1 MWFCLTLLKPHL
13 AGVAGDASILLYLAE
28 EEKVIAVNGQGPAPL
43 AASINW
49 FEKHGYSM
57 IPEDGFLPAVVPGAF
72 DAWLLA
78 LETYGLLSVPQILE
92 PAIRI
97 ASEGF
102 PAYPVFVDS
111 LASLYQRYV
120 EEWPSTAQ
128 IYLPN
133 RRVPKIG
140 QRLTNPDWAQ
150 TFRELAKVAKREG
163 QSSREAGIEA
173 ARDYFYRGPIA
184 KTIVH
189 YQQSV
194 KCRDVYGQEHHG
206 LLTMEDFE
214 RYHACFDTPVST
226 NYRGIDVFKCG
237 PWSQG
242 PVLLQQLNL
251 LEGFD
256 LTALG
261 HNSVEY
267 IHTLIECAKL
277 AFADREHYYA
287 DPDFVDVPLDRLL
300 SKWYADRRRQLID
313 PDEASLLFRPGG
325 VAPKQLEERTRES
338 VFEGD
343 TVHIEAGDEAGN
355 MISATP
361 SGGWIRSSPIIPN
374 LGFCL
379 GTRGQ
384 LFHLDTYHVEKLE
397 PGKKPSTTLSPSLAL
412 REGAPYLTFGTPGA
426 DCQDQWPL
434 QFFLNYVHFD
444 MNVQAALD
452 APTVHSNHFP
462 GSFWP
467 HAVKPGEVA
476 IEPRIPQD
484 VIQGLRKKGHKIVVS
499 EPWSH
504 GRCLAICYNAEN
516 DIFLGGASPRTG
528 DAYVIGW

>member
-1 MWFCLTLLKPHL
+1 
-13 AGVAGDASILLYLAE
+13 S
-28 EEKVIAVNGQGPAPL
+28 
-43 AASINW
+43 
-49 FEKHGYSM
+49 
-57 IPEDGFLPAVVPGAF
+57 
-72 DAWLLA
+72 LA
-78 LETYGLLSVPQILE
+78 LLH
-92 PAIRI
+92 
-97 ASEGF
+97 
-102 PAYPVFVDS
+102 
-111 LASLYQRYV
+111 QRYV

-133 RRVPKIG
+133 SRVPKIG
-140 QRLTNPDWAQ
+140 QLLTNPDWAQ
-150 TFRELAKVAKREG
+150 TFHKLVKNAQREG
-163 QSSREAGIEA
+163 HYSREAEIDA

-184 KTIVH
+184 QTIVR

-206 LLTMEDFE
+206 LLTLEDFQ
-214 RYHACFDTPVST
+214 RYHACFDVPVST
-226 NYRGIDVFKCG
+226 SYRGIDVFKCG

-256 LTALG
+256 LTAQG
-261 HNSVEY
+261 HNSTEY

-287 DPDFVDVPLDRLL
+287 DPDFVDVPLEKLL
-300 SKWYADRRRQLID
+300 SKDYADYRRHLID
-313 PDEASLLFRPGG
+313 PDHASFLFRPGG
-325 VAPKQLEERTRES
+325 VAPKRLETRTRES

-343 TVHIEAGDEAGN
+343 TVHIEAGDEDGN

-361 SGGWIRSSPIIPN
+361 SGGWIRSSPIIPR

-384 LFHLDTYHVEKLE
+384 LFHLDPHHVEKLE
-397 PGKKPSTTLSPSLAL
+397 PRKKPSTTLSPSLAL
-412 REGAPYLTFGTPGA
+412 REGVPYLTFGTPGA

-434 QFFLNYVHFD
+434 QFFLNFVHFD
-444 MNVQAALD
+444 MNIQAALD
-452 APTVHSNHFP
+452 APTVHSNHCP

-476 IEPRIPQD
+476 AEPRISEE
-484 VIQGLRKKGHKIVVS
+484 VVEGLKERGHKIVIS

-504 GRCLAICYNAEN
+504 GRCLAIYYDAEN
-516 DIFLGGASPRTG
+516 GVFRGGASPRTG

>member
-1 MWFCLTLLKPHL
+1 
-13 AGVAGDASILLYLAE
+13 V
-28 EEKVIAVNGQGPAPL
+28 
-43 AASINW
+43 
-49 FEKHGYSM
+49 
-57 IPEDGFLPAVVPGAF
+57 
-72 DAWLLA
+72 
-78 LETYGLLSVPQILE
+78 
-92 PAIRI
+92 
-97 ASEGF
+97 
-102 PAYPVFVDS
+102 
-111 LASLYQRYV
+111 
-120 EEWPSTAQ
+120 
-128 IYLPN
+128 
-133 RRVPKIG
+133 KIE
-140 QRLTNPDWAQ
+140 QHECRC
-150 TFRELAKVAKREG
+150 
-163 QSSREAGIEA
+163 SREEGIEA

-206 LLTMEDFE
+206 LLTTEDFE
-214 RYHACFDTPVST
+214 KYQACVDTPVSS
-226 NYRGIDVFKCG
+226 NYRGIDVYKCG

-256 LTALG
+256 LTAMR

-267 IHTLIECAKL
+267 LHTLMECAKL
-277 AFADREHYYA
+277 AFADREEYYA

-300 SKWYADRRRQLID
+300 SKSYADRRRQLID
-313 PDEASLLFRPGG
+313 PDQASLLFRPGG
-325 VAPKQLEERTRES
+325 VAPKQLAARTRES

-343 TVHIEAGDEAGN
+343 TVHLEAADEAGN

-361 SGGWIRSSPIIPN
+361 SGGWIRSSPIIPC

-384 LFHLDTYHVEKLE
+384 LFHLDPHHVEKLE

-412 REGAPYLTFGTPGA
+412 RDGAPYMTFGTPGA

-434 QFFLNYVHFD
+434 QFFLNHIHFE

-452 APTVHSNHFP
+452 APTVHSTHFP

-467 HAVKPGEVA
+467 HAVKPGEMV
-476 IEPRIPQD
+476 IEPRISEN
-484 VIQGLRKKGHKIVVS
+484 VRKGLEKKGHKIVIS

-504 GRCLAICYNAEN
+504 GRCLAICYNSEKG
-516 DIFLGGASPRTG
+516 IFLGGASPRTG